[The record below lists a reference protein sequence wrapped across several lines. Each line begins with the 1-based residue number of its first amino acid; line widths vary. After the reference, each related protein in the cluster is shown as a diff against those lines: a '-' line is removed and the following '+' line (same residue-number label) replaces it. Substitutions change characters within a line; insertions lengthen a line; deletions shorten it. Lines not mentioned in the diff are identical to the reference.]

1 MFLWFKCSYLNLFQ
15 MTSEQMM
22 SNFLIKRLVN
32 KYYPPDGVIRRK
44 DPGHRHTLDIIIKK
58 FSLSHIEVSV
68 SY

>member
-1 MFLWFKCSYLNLFQ
+1 